1 MNRRIVACVVL
12 AAAVVGLAA
21 GGCAL
26 SRDDSSPRVLVG
38 SPVATIV
45 FPAPTDA
52 WVSTSGTKALSQVDG
67 SWVLATYGVGGV
79 VDSYPLDE
87 VSVLDDHRV
96 WELPGP
102 PPALVIDQ
110 TEYTLVDSRFVSGAC
125 YWCEV
130 PFPNQPVVAD
140 LHDGRW
146 KITVGEQVS
155 MAQQP
160 SGWDGRPP
168 DSGLDPSGA
177 VVIVARL
184 DGGSTAVVEGST
196 CTVNGSW
203 ALVSADADG
212 VLLHRVDPSRLD
224 YSVQRFPRCT

>member
-1 MNRRIVACVVL
+1 MNRRLVAWAVL
-12 AAAVVGLAA
+12 AAAL

-26 SRDDSSPRVLVG
+26 SREDSSRVLVG
-38 SPVATIV
+38 SPVASIV
-45 FPAPTDA
+45 FPEATDA

-67 SWVLATYGVGGV
+67 GWVLATFGVGGM
-79 VDSYPLDE
+79 VDSHPLDE

-102 PPALVIDQ
+102 PSALVIDQ
-110 TEYTLVDSRFVSGAC
+110 TEYTLVDDGYVSGAC

-155 MAQQP
+155 MVRQP
-160 SGWDGRPP
+160 PGWDGRHP

-184 DGGSTAVVEGST
+184 DGGSTAMVDGST
-196 CTVNGSW
+196 CTMKGSW
-203 ALVSADADG
+203 ALVSAGADG